1 MNIPISQEDDAK
13 FAMAPMIDMVFLLL
27 VFFMCA
33 SKMSQD
39 QSIELEIPDAQHAV
53 VPKER
58 PDRYIVNIREN
69 GDLFCGSQQV
79 TGPDEVAEVVG
90 ALYEQNP
97 KLKIYIR
104 ADEDTEHKHVREV
117 MKVLAGKGIDD
128 YIFGA
133 FIPDG

>member
-1 MNIPISQEDDAK
+1 MKIPIPSQDEAK

-39 QSIELEIPDAQHAV
+39 QSIELEIPDATHAI

-58 PDRYIVNIREN
+58 PDRYIVNIRADGN
-69 GDLFCGSQQV
+69 YFCGNQPV
-79 TGPDEVAEVVG
+79 ADVDEMAQLVG
-90 ALYEQNP
+90 EAYEANP
-97 KLKIYIR
+97 RLKIYVR
-104 ADEDTEHKHVREV
+104 ADEETEHKHVR
-117 MKVLAGKGIDD
+117 KVVKALAAVGIDD

-133 FIPDG
+133 FIPD

>member
-1 MNIPISQEDDAK
+1 MNIQLPQQDDAK

-27 VFFMCA
+27 VFFMTA

-58 PDRYIVNIREN
+58 PDRFIVNIRQN
-69 GDLFCGSQQV
+69 GDLFCGSQ
-79 TGPDEVAEVVG
+79 PVASAEEAADLVG
-90 ALYEQNP
+90 ARYEQNP
-97 KLKIYIR
+97 QLKVYIR
-104 ADEDTEHKHVREV
+104 ADENTEHKHIRSV
-117 MKVLAGKGIDD
+117 MKKLAGKGIDD